1 MTNRNCNSPIVEM
14 GKGRIRMHGAILL
27 GRKSLLVREIKRTL
41 IIKDIRKPLFQ
52 RKGSMINLKKLKY
65 PKCPKTPER
74 TILRI
79 RRRKY
84 KEISPFKGIIS
95 CSRREE
101 VDKEEIRSL
110 IDIYYIRILLY
121 HKII

>member
-1 MTNRNCNSPIVEM
+1 MTNRNCNNPTVEM
-14 GKGRIRMHGAILL
+14 GKGHIRMHGAILL
-27 GRKSLLVREIKRTL
+27 GRQIRLVKQTL
-41 IIKDIRKPLFQ
+41 TIKDIKKPLFL
-52 RKGSMINLKKLKY
+52 RRGSMINLKKLKS
-65 PKCPKTPER
+65 PKCPKIPEK

-101 VDKEEIRSL
+101 VDKKEIRSL
-110 IDIYYIRILLY
+110 IDISCV
-121 HKII
+121 

>member
-1 MTNRNCNSPIVEM
+1 MTNRNCNNPIVEIR
-14 GKGRIRMHGAILL
+14 KGRIIIHGAILL
-27 GRKSLLVREIKRTL
+27 GRKSHLVKQTL
-41 IIKDIRKPLFQ
+41 IIKDIRKPLFL
-52 RKGSMINLKKLKY
+52 RKGSMINLKKSKS
-65 PKCPKTPER
+65 PKCPKTPEK

-101 VDKEEIRSL
+101 GDKEEIRSL
-110 IDIYYIRILLY
+110 IDISCV
-121 HKII
+121 